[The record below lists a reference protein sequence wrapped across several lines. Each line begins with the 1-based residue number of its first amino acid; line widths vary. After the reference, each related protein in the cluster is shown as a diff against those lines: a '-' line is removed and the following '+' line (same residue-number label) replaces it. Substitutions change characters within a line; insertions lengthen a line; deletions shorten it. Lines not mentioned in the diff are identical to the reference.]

1 MPRVP
6 CNCGNKDKWT
16 SEIVRSYKDQRFH
29 TATPTLKMW
38 RPWSREVTEQQIQ
51 EELDNAFNQVDAD
64 RRAPPMENQQ
74 VAVQEQ
80 KEQILADYGDQDE
93 SDADIVVVVFISE
106 VSFLRIFLQLRK
118 RIETYF

>member
-1 MPRVP
+1 MT
-6 CNCGNKDKWT
+6 K
-16 SEIVRSYKDQRFH
+16 
-29 TATPTLKMW
+29 
-38 RPWSREVTEQQIQ
+38 QQIQ

-118 RIETYF
+118 RIER

>member
-1 MPRVP
+1 
-6 CNCGNKDKWT
+6 
-16 SEIVRSYKDQRFH
+16 
-29 TATPTLKMW
+29 
-38 RPWSREVTEQQIQ
+38 
-51 EELDNAFNQVDAD
+51 
-64 RRAPPMENQQ
+64 MENQQ

-118 RIETYF
+118 RMKSRISIIYDYE